1 MHTIMGS
8 IDSNLSVEKAA
19 KKIYE
24 KDLNG
29 ACLTE
34 HSSIWEKNNNQIEDI
49 FNLYNLK
56 VFRAIEI
63 STDYGHIIAIG
74 FDKYYS
80 GSHNLELLRD
90 YANKYG
96 AFLISAHPARRIFGK
111 EKYQQNLLYKGK
123 DYIPSVDE
131 FSSNK
136 LFKLV
141 DGVEVLN
148 GGNNLA
154 ENKYAYIAAKNNELV
169 MTAGTDAH
177 SESGIGLY
185 GTRFNNEI
193 KNVQEL
199 VFNLKNN
206 YSEPVLQSDNAWIE
220 LDLNYYNSE

>member
-123 DYIPSVDE
+123 DYITSVDE